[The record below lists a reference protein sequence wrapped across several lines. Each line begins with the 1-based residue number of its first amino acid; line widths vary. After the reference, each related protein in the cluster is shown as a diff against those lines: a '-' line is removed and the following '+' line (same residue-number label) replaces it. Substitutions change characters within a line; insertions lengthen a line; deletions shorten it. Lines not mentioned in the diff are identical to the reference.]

1 MGDLKKEKKMDR
13 VTPEKAGKEIVT
25 EESHHLIEEQI
36 IDQLRQSIK
45 KVYEKQLADK
55 ENREKE

>member
-13 VTPEKAGKEIVT
+13 VTPENLED
-25 EESHHLIEEQI
+25 QI
-36 IDQLRQSIK
+36 IDQLRRSIK

-55 ENREKE
+55 ENRKKE

>member
-13 VTPEKAGKEIVT
+13 VTPEKAGEEIVT
-25 EESHHLIEEQI
+25 DESHHLIEDQI